1 MFKTKISALEKKM
14 KSARDKELEFLM
26 SKMFEDQNSEKIRM
40 AQSQELKKHEISKD
54 ITIYEKRLLDLEK
67 NLTKKQSELDLQH
80 DRLAEANL
88 EFADKMS
95 LLQKDKTHL
104 EVNIIQK
111 LEQELSTK
119 NQHLVSL
126 KRDIQNLKA
135 KIMTMDQESIE
146 REGEKAKLWDKVQ
159 KYVRDMKAQ
168 EDDNQTTMAEL
179 EDRFKGVISGKN
191 EKLGK
196 FQEEIR
202 RLKGE
207 LEVKNKVMRGEMW

>member
-1 MFKTKISALEKKM
+1 MN
-14 KSARDKELEFLM
+14 
-26 SKMFEDQNSEKIRM
+26 KMFEDQNDEKLRM

-54 ITIYEKRLLDLEK
+54 ITVYEKRLSNLEQ
-67 NLTKKQSELDLQH
+67 NLTKKQGELDLQH

-88 EFADKMS
+88 EFADKMN

-135 KIMTMDQESIE
+135 RIMGMEKESIE
-146 REGEKAKLWDKVQ
+146 REGEKARLWDKVQ
-159 KYVRDMKAQ
+159 KYVGDMKAQ

-179 EDRFKGVISGKN
+179 ESRFVGVISGKN

-196 FQEEIR
+196 CQEEIW

-207 LEVKNKVMRGEMW
+207 LEVANKVMMGEM